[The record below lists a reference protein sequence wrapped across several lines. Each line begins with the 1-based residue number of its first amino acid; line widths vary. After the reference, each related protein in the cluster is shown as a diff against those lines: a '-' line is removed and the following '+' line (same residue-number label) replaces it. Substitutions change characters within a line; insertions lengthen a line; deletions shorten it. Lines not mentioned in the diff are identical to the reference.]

1 MTWAATIQ
9 ARDGL
14 VEVRLSR
21 ASEAVQMA
29 PEVART
35 LAATLLVVAES
46 ADQGQDQDAK
56 EQESTSDG

>member
-1 MTWAATIQ
+1 VTWAATVK
-9 ARDGL
+9 ASDGM

-29 PEVART
+29 PQVARP

-46 ADQGQDQDAK
+46 ADGGQSETLA
-56 EQESTSDG
+56 EEGANDG

>member
-1 MTWAATIQ
+1 MTWAATVK

-14 VEVRLSR
+14 VEVQLTR

-29 PEVART
+29 PDVART

-46 ADQGQDQDAK
+46 ADGGQDGS
-56 EQESTSDG
+56 EQE